1 MPRGWARAGPRLTA
15 LTSGGNHTPVP
26 APNSPTTQVRT
37 KSVYEPAEP
46 ADGRRV
52 LVTRYWPR
60 GVARAAVD
68 EYVSALAPSREL
80 LHAFKDGAMDW
91 DAFRERY
98 LVEMSA
104 PASRAVIERLAERA
118 GSEPVTLLCVC
129 REESRCHRSLLRE
142 LIAKT
147 GPREE

>member
-1 MPRGWARAGPRLTA
+1 M
-15 LTSGGNHTPVP
+15 P

-52 LVTRYWPR
+52 PVTRYWPR

-104 PASRAVIERLAERA
+104 PASRAAIARLAERA

>member
-1 MPRGWARAGPRLTA
+1 MTA

-26 APNSPTTQVRT
+26 APNSPTAQLHT
-37 KSVYEPAEP
+37 KSVYDPPA
-46 ADGRRV
+46 ADDGYRV

-60 GVARAAVD
+60 GVAKAAVD

-80 LHAFKDGAMDW
+80 LHAFKASTMDW

-104 PASRAVIERLAERA
+104 PAARAEIARLAERPA
-118 GSEPVTLLCVC
+118 SEPVTLLCVC
-129 REESRCHRSLLRE
+129 RDESHCHRTLLLE
-142 LIAKT
+142 LVT
-147 GPREE
+147 GVAGPSPQRTVP

>member
-1 MPRGWARAGPRLTA
+1 
-15 LTSGGNHTPVP
+15 VP
-26 APNSPTTQVRT
+26 APTSPTTQVRA

-60 GVARAAVD
+60 GVAKAAVD

-80 LHAFKDGAMDW
+80 LHTFKDGAMDW

-98 LVEMSA
+98 MVEMSA
-104 PASRAVIERLAERA
+104 PASRAEIARLAERA
-118 GSEPVTLLCVC
+118 AAEPVTLLCVC
-129 REESRCHRSLLRE
+129 REDARCHRSLLRE
-142 LIAKT
+142 LVART
-147 GPREE
+147 APREE

>member
-1 MPRGWARAGPRLTA
+1 
-15 LTSGGNHTPVP
+15 
-26 APNSPTTQVRT
+26 
-37 KSVYEPAEP
+37 
-46 ADGRRV
+46 
-52 LVTRYWPR
+52 
-60 GVARAAVD
+60 VD

-98 LVEMSA
+98 LEEMSA
-104 PASRAVIERLAERA
+104 PAARAEMARLAERA
-118 GSEPVTLLCVC
+118 ASEPVTLLCVC
-129 REESRCHRSLLRE
+129 RQESRCHRSLLRE